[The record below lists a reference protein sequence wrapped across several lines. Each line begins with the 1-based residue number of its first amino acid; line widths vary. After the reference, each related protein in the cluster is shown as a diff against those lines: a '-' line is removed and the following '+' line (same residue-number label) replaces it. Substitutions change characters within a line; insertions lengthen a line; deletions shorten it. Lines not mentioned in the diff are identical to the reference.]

1 MLIARHLPII
11 CIIVMLTACASPVVD
26 TKSPNF
32 DEMRYS
38 MDLNTC
44 RGGNVL
50 TAALYG
56 FGGAFVGS
64 AVGAA
69 EGATTGAIRNDSA
82 EGAIIG
88 AIVGSI
94 LGLGVGAYEVLENQD
109 DEIENCLIQKGYT
122 LS

>member
-1 MLIARHLPII
+1 MLIVRFLYLS
-11 CIIVMLTACASPVVD
+11 CILAVVAACAVPEVNRTAPDFSE
-26 TKSPNF
+26 TK
-32 DEMRYS
+32 YAT
-38 MDLNTC
+38 DLNIC

-50 TAALYG
+50 TATLYG